1 MQAATKA
8 ATKALEEGKSS
19 EEVVLAAKQS
29 MQSLLADY
37 KGTAI
42 ERAVE
47 LRDAFESREDE
58 NGEFVSADLEI
69 NDYPQTARNKVLNKD
84 YLLQIE
90 DLNNVKIS
98 QRGTLFEG
106 KQKIPIGQKKLT
118 LHITGESKHLVAE
131 AYRDIRKVLEDEASR
146 VARTLGG
153 SNKFTLTNI

>member
-1 MQAATKA
+1 
-8 ATKALEEGKSS
+8 
-19 EEVVLAAKQS
+19 
-29 MQSLLADY
+29 MQSLLSDY

-47 LRDAFESREDE
+47 LRDAFESKEDE

-106 KQKIPIGQKKLT
+106 K
-118 LHITGESKHLVAE
+118 
-131 AYRDIRKVLEDEASR
+131 
-146 VARTLGG
+146 
-153 SNKFTLTNI
+153 